1 MSLEGK
7 AEMKRVNLVFPTIEM
22 EKDAQEFKMKFYNN
36 GEKTIFGSYKLDVD
50 KYSYLEWLEIII
62 NNARFSTANPKFGV
76 SDTLFAMNEE
86 NKIVGIINI
95 RYDMTEF
102 YKDSGHVG
110 YSVVPEERMKGYATE
125 MLKEALKRFKT
136 HNLSEVKVVCS
147 ADNMPSRKT
156 IIACG
161 GKLNRIIKSENSD
174 KEEYIIM
181 L

>member
-1 MSLEGK
+1 
-7 AEMKRVNLVFPTIEM
+7 MKRINLVFPTIEM
-22 EKDAQEFKMKFYNN
+22 EEDAQEFKIKFYNN
-36 GEKTIFGSYKLDVD
+36 GEKTIYGSYKLDVD
-50 KYSYLEWLEIII
+50 KYSYREWLEIIQ
-62 NNARFSTANPKFGV
+62 NNANIDTANPKFGV

-110 YSVVPEERMKGYATE
+110 YSIVPEKRMQGYATE
-125 MLKEALKRFKT
+125 MLKEALKKFKM

-147 ADNMPSRKT
+147 ADNTPSRKT

-161 GKLNRIIKSENSD
+161 GKLNRIIKCESSD
-174 KEEYIIM
+174 KEEYVIT